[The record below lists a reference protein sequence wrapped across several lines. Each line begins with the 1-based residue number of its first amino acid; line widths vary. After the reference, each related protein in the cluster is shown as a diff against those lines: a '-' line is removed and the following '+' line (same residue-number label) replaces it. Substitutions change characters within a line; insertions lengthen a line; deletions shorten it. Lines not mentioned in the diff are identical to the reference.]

1 MKISFMNYTKL
12 AIINLLLGSSALI
25 LSMLW
30 DQMQIYLVI
39 FILGILFINTLS
51 LFWRPQEKDL
61 VSNSKSLKVDEKEA
75 VMDDLN
81 KEFERRKKED
91 FLIRN

>member
-1 MKISFMNYTKL
+1 MNYTKL

-61 VSNSKSLKVDEKEA
+61 VSNSKSLKDDEKEA

>member
-1 MKISFMNYTKL
+1 
-12 AIINLLLGSSALI
+12 
-25 LSMLW
+25 
-30 DQMQIYLVI
+30 MQIYLVI

-61 VSNSKSLKVDEKEA
+61 VSNSKSLKDDEKEA

>member
-61 VSNSKSLKVDEKEA
+61 VSNSKSLKDDEKEA

>member
-1 MKISFMNYTKL
+1 MNHTKL

-61 VSNSKSLKVDEKEA
+61 VSNSKSLKDDEKEA

>member
-1 MKISFMNYTKL
+1 MNYTKL
-12 AIINLLLGSSALI
+12 AIINLLLGTSALI

-61 VSNSKSLKVDEKEA
+61 VSNSKSLKDDEKEA